1 MSISKKSKINLFILV
16 INILF
21 ICSVF
26 ADSYYTVKKGD
37 TLYSISK
44 KYQLTV
50 PELRTA
56 NNLSENDVIKIG
68 QKLIIPSADISNAAA
83 LSSTKE
89 VPSNSTTKQNTKT
102 YVVKA
107 GDTLYGIARN
117 SEIKLHELLAMNNMD
132 ASTTLK
138 VGQKILVPDNTKE
151 LPKKNEETKTP
162 VTQKP
167 ASTKDKDVVVSNG
180 VVWPLSNPKVKNI
193 KGKVSGVQ
201 LIGEDNEVVKSV
213 AAGTVMYTGVYR
225 GFGEIIFVQSKT
237 GLIYAYSGLGTVK
250 AKKGEYILSGDEIG
264 KTSKSGDSSIKFMV
278 FQNGKPIDPA
288 KAPRG

>member
-1 MSISKKSKINLFILV
+1 M
-16 INILF
+16 
-21 ICSVF
+21 CSVF

-56 NNLSENDVIKIG
+56 NNLAENDVIKIG

-83 LSSTKE
+83 LSSTKD
-89 VPSNSTTKQNTKT
+89 VPTNTTTKQNTKT

-138 VGQKILVPDNTKE
+138 VGQKILIPDNKKE
-151 LPKKNEETKTP
+151 LPKKQEETKPAT
-162 VTQKP
+162 TKP
-167 ASTKDKDVVVSNG
+167 TTKDNEVVIANG
-180 VVWPLSNPKVKNI
+180 VVWPLANPKVKSI

-201 LIGEDNEVVKSV
+201 LIGEDNEAVKAV

-237 GLIYAYSGLGTVK
+237 GLIYAYSGLGTIK
-250 AKKGEYILSGDEIG
+250 AKKGEYVLSGDEIG

-278 FQNGKPIDPA
+278 FQNGKPIDAA

>member
-1 MSISKKSKINLFILV
+1 
-16 INILF
+16 
-21 ICSVF
+21 
-26 ADSYYTVKKGD
+26 
-37 TLYSISK
+37 
-44 KYQLTV
+44 
-50 PELRTA
+50 
-56 NNLSENDVIKIG
+56 
-68 QKLIIPSADISNAAA
+68 
-83 LSSTKE
+83 
-89 VPSNSTTKQNTKT
+89 
-102 YVVKA
+102 
-107 GDTLYGIARN
+107 LYGIARN

-167 ASTKDKDVVVSNG
+167 VPTKDKDVVVSTG

-237 GLIYAYSGLGTVK
+237 GLIYAYSGLGTVE
-250 AKKGEYILSGDEIG
+250 AKKGEYILSGDAIG

>member
-16 INILF
+16 VNILF
-21 ICSVF
+21 MCSVF

-56 NNLSENDVIKIG
+56 NNLAENDVIKIG

-83 LSSTKE
+83 LSSTKD
-89 VPSNSTTKQNTKT
+89 VPTNTTTKQNTKT

-138 VGQKILVPDNTKE
+138 VGQKILIPDNKKE
-151 LPKKNEETKTP
+151 FPKKQEETKPAT
-162 VTQKP
+162 TKP
-167 ASTKDKDVVVSNG
+167 TTKDNEVVIANG
-180 VVWPLSNPKVKNI
+180 VVWPLANPKVKSI

-201 LIGEDNEVVKSV
+201 LIGEDNEAVKAV

-237 GLIYAYSGLGTVK
+237 GLIYSYSGLGTIK
-250 AKKGEYILSGDEIG
+250 AKKGEYVLSGDEIG

-278 FQNGKPIDPA
+278 FQNGKPIDAA

>member
-1 MSISKKSKINLFILV
+1 M
-16 INILF
+16 
-21 ICSVF
+21 
-26 ADSYYTVKKGD
+26 
-37 TLYSISK
+37 
-44 KYQLTV
+44 
-50 PELRTA
+50 
-56 NNLSENDVIKIG
+56 
-68 QKLIIPSADISNAAA
+68 
-83 LSSTKE
+83 
-89 VPSNSTTKQNTKT
+89 
-102 YVVKA
+102 
-107 GDTLYGIARN
+107 
-117 SEIKLHELLAMNNMD
+117 
-132 ASTTLK
+132 
-138 VGQKILVPDNTKE
+138 
-151 LPKKNEETKTP
+151 PKKNEETKTP
-162 VTQKP
+162 VTQNP
-167 ASTKDKDVVVSNG
+167 APTKDKDVVVSNG
-180 VVWPLSNPKVKNI
+180 VVCPLSNPKVKNI

>member
-16 INILF
+16 VNILF
-21 ICSVF
+21 MCSVF

-56 NNLSENDVIKIG
+56 NNLAENDVIKIG

-83 LSSTKE
+83 LSSTKD
-89 VPSNSTTKQNTKT
+89 VPTNTTTKQNTKT

-138 VGQKILVPDNTKE
+138 VGQKILIPDNKKE
-151 LPKKNEETKTP
+151 LPKKQEETKPAT
-162 VTQKP
+162 TKP
-167 ASTKDKDVVVSNG
+167 TTKDNEVVITNG
-180 VVWPLSNPKVKNI
+180 VVWPLANPKVKSI

-201 LIGEDNEVVKSV
+201 LIGEDNEAVKAV

-237 GLIYAYSGLGTVK
+237 GLIYSYSGLGTIK
-250 AKKGEYILSGDEIG
+250 AKKGEYVLSGDEIG

-278 FQNGKPIDPA
+278 FQNGKPIDAA

>member
-16 INILF
+16 VNILF
-21 ICSVF
+21 MCSVF

-56 NNLSENDVIKIG
+56 NNLAENDVIKIG

-83 LSSTKE
+83 LSSTKD
-89 VPSNSTTKQNTKT
+89 VPTNTTTKQNTKT

-138 VGQKILVPDNTKE
+138 VGQKILIQDNKKE
-151 LPKKNEETKTP
+151 LPKKQEETKPAT
-162 VTQKP
+162 TKP
-167 ASTKDKDVVVSNG
+167 TTKDNEVVIANG
-180 VVWPLSNPKVKNI
+180 VVWPLANPKVKSI

-201 LIGEDNEVVKSV
+201 LIGEDNEAVKAV

-237 GLIYAYSGLGTVK
+237 GLIYSYSGLGTIK
-250 AKKGEYILSGDEIG
+250 AKKGEYVLSGDEIG

-278 FQNGKPIDPA
+278 FQNGKPIDAA